1 AMVLEIKNYINGQF
15 VSPISGDYIDSIS
28 PATGV
33 LNAKVPCSD
42 KHDVD
47 EAVSSAKRA
56 FSSWSESSTK
66 ERADVMN
73 RIADILESRL
83 TEFARLESEDQAM
96 LLATKIDIPR
106 AVYNF
111 RFFALSIL
119 NGTEECTHLTG
130 ASQHLNYVHRM
141 PVGVAGL
148 ISPWNLPLY
157 LLTWKIAPAIAF
169 GNTCVAKPSELT
181 SVTAW
186 KLCEVFTAAKLPPG
200 VVNIVFGYGTEV
212 GEELVRHPDVSV
224 VSFTGSTMVGQR
236 ISQVVAPY
244 CKAVSL
250 ELGGKNAAL
259 VFGDADVNESVE
271 CCVRSSFA
279 NQGEVCLC
287 TSRIYV
293 QSNLYE
299 EFVAKFVERTKL
311 LRVGDPEDNSTDLG
325 ALVSKQHWEK
335 VRKYID
341 IAISDGGTIKCGYGV
356 EPLELPHK
364 LKGGFFFPPTVITGV
379 DDMSS
384 CVQDEIFG
392 PVVCI
397 MPFDTEQEAIK
408 RANNVK
414 YGLCATV
421 WTTHLE
427 RAHRVSKKLEAGTVW
442 VNCWMVRDLRMPFGG
457 MKHSGLGR
465 ESAKDSLE
473 FFTEAKTICIKY

>member
-1 AMVLEIKNYINGQF
+1 MVLEIKNYINGQF

-279 NQGEVCLC
+279 NQ
-287 TSRIYV
+287 
-293 QSNLYE
+293 
-299 EFVAKFVERTKL
+299 
-311 LRVGDPEDNSTDLG
+311 
-325 ALVSKQHWEK
+325 